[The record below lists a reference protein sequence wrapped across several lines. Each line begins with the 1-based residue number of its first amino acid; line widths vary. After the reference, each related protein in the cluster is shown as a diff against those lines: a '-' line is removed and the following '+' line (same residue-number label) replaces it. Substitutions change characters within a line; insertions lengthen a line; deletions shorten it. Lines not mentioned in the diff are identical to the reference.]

1 MINYSIGKA
10 YNAYAGSYFYRAYAQ
25 YTDVMDLDKFAEHL
39 VSHGCVYSKAD
50 VSAICTMIVS
60 CIRELLLEGY
70 RIQFGD
76 LGTFYVSLKSDG
88 TSTYAEFTSSNITD
102 VKVKLQLGDDFD
114 DMIDDA
120 SFNHVMTKEE
130 AAIAEA
136 LADADYTQAT
146 VAAAAGLDLDNLTS
160 ATATLDT
167 SSTLSSNTDDV
178 EDDDEENSTEGGDD
192 DGTDD
197 EDSGVV

>member
-10 YNAYAGSYFYRAYAQ
+10 YRPVYEDYVYRARAQ
-25 YTDVMDLDKFAEHL
+25 YTDIMDLDGFAEHL
-39 VSHGCVYSKAD
+39 TSHGCVYSKGD
-50 VSAICTMIVS
+50 VLAICTMIVS

-76 LGTFYVSLKSDG
+76 LGTFYVTLSSES
-88 TSTYAEFTSSNITD
+88 TSTYAEFTASNITG
-102 VKVKLQLGDDFD
+102 VNARLALGDDFD

-146 VAAAAGLDLDNLTS
+146 VAAAAGIDLDSLSSTS
-160 ATATLDT
+160 ATLDT
-167 SSTLSSNTDDV
+167 SSTLSSNTDDA
-178 EDDDEENSTEGGDD
+178 DDDGDD
-192 DGTDD
+192 DDTSGETSGETSDD
-197 EDSGVV
+197 L

>member
-1 MINYSIGKA
+1 MINYSIGKC
-10 YNAYAGSYFYRAYAQ
+10 YNPSTETTQYRAYPQ
-25 YTDVMDLDKFAEHL
+25 YTDIMDLDGFSEHL

-50 VSAICTMIVS
+50 VTAICTMIVS

-70 RIQFGD
+70 RINFGD
-76 LGTFYVSLKSDG
+76 LGTFYVSLKSTMTD
-88 TSTYAEFTSSNITD
+88 TYADFTASNITD
-102 VKVKLQLGDDFD
+102 VIARLQLGDEFD

-146 VAAAAGLDLDNLTS
+146 VAAAAGIDLDSLSSTS
-160 ATATLDT
+160 ATLDT
-167 SSTLSSNTDDV
+167 SSTLSAQTDD
-178 EDDDEENSTEGGDD
+178 DDDDTSSDTS
-192 DGTDD
+192 DD
-197 EDSGVV
+197 EGV